1 MQFLQNSGALN
12 APCASSEALRCRRI
26 ATMRAVSPAVAG
38 VMAGL
43 AWGEGRRD
51 HDAMLASLVAARID
65 AASAGARA

>member
-1 MQFLQNSGALN
+1 MTFLQFNGAIT
-12 APCASSEALRCRRI
+12 APFASPEALRHRRI
-26 ATMRAVSPAVAG
+26 LRRRAVSPAVAS

-51 HDAMLASLVAARID
+51 HDALLASLVAARVD